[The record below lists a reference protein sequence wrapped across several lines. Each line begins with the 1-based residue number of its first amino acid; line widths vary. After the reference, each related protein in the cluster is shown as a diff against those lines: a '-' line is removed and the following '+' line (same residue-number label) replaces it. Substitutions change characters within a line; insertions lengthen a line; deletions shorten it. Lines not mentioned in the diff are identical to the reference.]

1 MNRLKE
7 RYLKEIVPAL
17 QKELNLSNVMAV
29 PKVTKVVLNMGI
41 KEGAGDKGVAQKV
54 ADQLSLIAGQKALI
68 TRARRAEA
76 AFKTRKNDPIGAMA
90 TLRGER
96 MYQFLDKLIS
106 IVLPRVRD
114 FQGVPA
120 TAFDG
125 RGNYS
130 LGFKEQIV
138 FREVDYDT
146 IDQIRGMQVIIV
158 TSAETDKQAKA
169 LLTLMGMPFTKSV
182 NG

>member
-1 MNRLKE
+1 MNRLREK
-7 RYLKEIVPAL
+7 YLKEVVPAL
-17 QKELNLSNVMAV
+17 KKELNLTNPLAV
-29 PKVTKVVLNMGI
+29 PKISKIVLNMGI

-68 TRARRAEA
+68 TRARQAIA
-76 AFKTRKNDPIGAMA
+76 AFKTRKNDPIGAAA

-114 FQGVPA
+114 FQGMPLSS
-120 TAFDG
+120 FDG

-146 IDQIRGMQVIIV
+146 IDQIRGLQVTIV
-158 TSAETDKQAKA
+158 TTAKTNEESRA
-169 LLTLMGMPFTKSV
+169 LLTLLGIPFVK